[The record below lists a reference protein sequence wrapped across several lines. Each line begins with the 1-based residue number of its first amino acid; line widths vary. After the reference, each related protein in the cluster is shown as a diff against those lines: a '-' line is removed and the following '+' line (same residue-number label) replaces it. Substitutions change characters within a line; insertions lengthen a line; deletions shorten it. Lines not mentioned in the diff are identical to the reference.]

1 MAESGEIR
9 SIENWNLF
17 GISANPNRKRKRLTT
32 KEEDHDAASMAAMN
46 AMMGGGWGNF
56 NLGADEED
64 KVDSIAQ
71 DSKGERPNEK
81 TDLSDWD
88 CLIQYDH

>member
-1 MAESGEIR
+1 MF
-9 SIENWNLF
+9 WLNLEKSEVLKTKTCLEF
-17 GISANPNRKRKRLTT
+17 RPNPNRKRKRLTT

-81 TDLSDWD
+81 TDLSD
-88 CLIQYDH
+88 